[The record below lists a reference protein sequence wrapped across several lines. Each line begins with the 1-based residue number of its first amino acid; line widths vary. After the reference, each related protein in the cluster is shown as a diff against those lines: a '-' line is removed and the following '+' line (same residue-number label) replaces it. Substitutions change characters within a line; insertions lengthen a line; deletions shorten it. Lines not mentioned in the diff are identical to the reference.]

1 MSGKTFNVRLVNK
14 HDVEANWLKAVNFV
28 PKQGE
33 IIVYDVDE
41 NYTYER
47 FKIGDGT
54 TLVSDLPFAAVK
66 TWDDLPDLDPLVTLS
81 SVGMVDPIFDS
92 DGSVFV
98 DETGSIYS
106 L

>member
-1 MSGKTFNVRLVNK
+1 MSGKTFNARFKNK

-28 PKQGE
+28 PLQGE

-47 FKIGDGT
+47 FKIGDGE

-66 TWDDLPDLDPLVTLS
+66 SWDDLPDLDPTATLAN
-81 SVGMVDPIFDS
+81 VGMIDPVMDS
-92 DGSVFV
+92 DGSMFI
-98 DETGSIYS
+98 DTDGSIYS